1 MNICSY
7 VLYVAESYRGLGL
20 SRLFPAMQHGTAHG
34 ELALIGNASHDT
46 LLRFEMGHMGETI
59 KVQVDHFEEM

>member
-20 SRLFPAMQHGTAHG
+20 SRLFPAMQHGVSTSA
-34 ELALIGNASHDT
+34 LAVIGNASHDT
-46 LLRFEMGHMGETI
+46 LLRFEMGHIGETI
-59 KVQVDHFEEM
+59 KVEY